1 MWIVTTRVL
10 HEIGPVTVAAERSGL
25 LTRWLA
31 PIAGSNPAWSS
42 NLRVCTPI
50 GRGNAPRPHPVLV
63 RVEPDAPICSV
74 THLVRRPDCP
84 SGEREAVSLR
94 SANHQGIGE
103 PGRPHVSR
111 KDGIVG
117 SNPTTLT
124 ILSRSSVDQ
133 STAFRPRRP
142 RVQIAPGHPSC
153 FAHAALRRISHE
165 QDALRS
171 FSEGGLSNMEGGARW
186 RATGFENRADL
197 KGRGFDSFTFRQPS
211 RLRRY
216 GWQATSCEGC
226 PPKLQRRR
234 AVRSTAAGPDRT
246 RSASGR

>member
-50 GRGNAPRPHPVLV
+50 GRGSAPRPHPVLV

-103 PGRPHVSR
+103 PGRPHVPR
-111 KDGIVG
+111 KDGTVG

-124 ILSRSSVDQ
+124 NFLSRSSVDQ

-142 RVQIAPGHPSC
+142 RVQIAPGHP
-153 FAHAALRRISHE
+153 
-165 QDALRS
+165 
-171 FSEGGLSNMEGGARW
+171 NTEGGARW

-197 KGRGFDSFTFRQPS
+197 LGRGFDSFTFRQAFTHC
-211 RLRRY
+211 L
-216 GWQATSCEGC
+216 
-226 PPKLQRRR
+226 
-234 AVRSTAAGPDRT
+234 
-246 RSASGR
+246 